1 MEAAFKDSDPA
12 RAEANLPALEAA
24 LRRVISSIAGFAE
37 AESETSAPEA
47 VRFLDVDAI
56 VPKLAQ
62 LESLLKSDDF
72 DARNLIEE
80 LHPHFRSSR
89 HAGKFETLTRKVADY
104 DFEAA
109 CVEFEA
115 IKAAIE
121 SGE

>member
-1 MEAAFKDSDPA
+1 MEAAFKDLDPA

-24 LRRVISSIAGFAE
+24 LRRVISSTAGLAE
-37 AESETSAPEA
+37 TESKTSASKTIA
-47 VRFLDVDAI
+47 SLDVDAI